1 MATNEKAPGI
11 ARKLA
16 VAAGVV
22 SGDPVVIGTALTG
35 VAETT
40 RDADGNA
47 IVRLPN
53 MPIYAFS
60 VKGIDGSGN
69 SPVAIGDKLYNTM
82 GDTPHLSKKATGVYF
97 GVALGAVGSGLTATI
112 DVMLVPGA

>member
-22 SGDPVVIGTALTG
+22 SGDPVAIGTALIG

-40 RDADGNA
+40 RDAAGNA
-47 IVRLPN
+47 VVRLPN
-53 MPIYAFS
+53 MPIYSFS
-60 VKGIDGSGN
+60 VKGIDGGGN
-69 SPVAIGDKLYNTM
+69 HAIAIGDKIYNTM
-82 GDTPHLSKKATGVYF
+82 ADTPHLSAKATGVYF
-97 GVALGAVGSGLTATI
+97 GVALGAVGSGSTTTI

>member
-1 MATNEKAPGI
+1 MATNEKAFGI

-22 SGDPVVIGTALTG
+22 SGDPVAIGTALVG

-40 RDADGNA
+40 RDSAGNA

-53 MPIYAFS
+53 MPIFSMS
-60 VKGIDGSGN
+60 VKGIDGSGAIA
-69 SPVAIGDKLYNTM
+69 VAIGDKLYNTM
-82 GDTPHLSKKATGVYF
+82 ADTPHLSKKTTGVYW
-97 GVALGAVGSGLTATI
+97 GVALGPVGSGLTATI
-112 DVMLVPGA
+112 DVQMVPGA